1 VTAVAPVAAPATAS
15 SSGNPHFLRRLLR
28 RPIAVACC
36 AYLVLLIGVAVVAP
50 IAMPSVSTQ
59 DAGNLFAANQLPSW
73 SHLLGTDTLGRDVL
87 SRLLVGDRV
96 TLIGVAEALVVV
108 LVLGVPFGLLAGYV
122 GGWTDRVVI
131 WLADLTYSLPAV
143 VIIIVVLS
151 VFPSSM
157 LAAMITLGVLAAP
170 DIMRVVRSATLPIRE
185 ELYVKAAEASGL
197 SRAYILTRHI
207 LPRIAGVVIVQ
218 ASLLAAVA
226 LGVQSGL
233 AFLNLLVAAPAPS
246 WGGMVAEGTTVLLL
260 HPWLIIPPGV
270 AIAVTML
277 ALSLLGD
284 SVRDAAVESW
294 SAPAGAKRT
303 AAKRAPATLAPASTK
318 TDIPNDPRLLSV
330 QHLSVSFPGQ
340 DGYLRVVDDVTFTV
354 AAGEIVGIV
363 GESGCGKSVTT
374 AAIIGLLPGK
384 GRIDDGSIWF
394 GGSDIARASEADL
407 RNVRGRRIAFVSQ
420 EPTAGLDPSYRVGAQ
435 IEEAVRQLQ
444 HLSRPA
450 ARARTLELLR
460 DMHFADPAAVAQRY
474 PHELSGGMAQRVAIA
489 RALAGEP
496 ELLIADE
503 PTTALDV
510 TVQAEILDLIR
521 ELQLTRQMAVLIVT
535 HDWGV
540 VADLCDR
547 VVVMYAGQVVE
558 QADVQP
564 IFDAPLHPYTEAL
577 LASNPHFAPEAITLP
592 TIPGT
597 VPPPGSWP
605 AGCRFSARCRYAVTA
620 CAERAVA
627 IEAPNQAHETRCI
640 RYAELAKQ

>member
-1 VTAVAPVAAPATAS
+1 MTAGAPVDAHATV
-15 SSGNPHFLRRLLR
+15 SSGGNPYFLRRLLR
-28 RPIAVACC
+28 RPVAIACC
-36 AYLVLLIGVAVVAP
+36 AYLAVLIGVAIVAP
-50 IAMPSVSTQ
+50 IAMPSIASQ
-59 DAGNLFAANQLPSW
+59 DAGDLFAANQLPSW

-87 SRLLVGDRV
+87 SRLLVGDRL
-96 TLIGVAEALVVV
+96 TLVGVAEALVVV
-108 LVLGVPFGLLAGYV
+108 LVLGVPLGLLAGYV
-122 GGWTDRVVI
+122 GGWTDRVVT
-131 WLADLTYSLPAV
+131 WLADLTFSLPAV

-170 DIMRVVRSATLPIRE
+170 DLMRVVRSATLPIRE
-185 ELYVKAAEASGL
+185 ELYIKAAEASGL

-246 WGGMVAEGTTVLLL
+246 WGGMVADGTTVLLL
-260 HPWLIIPPGV
+260 HPWLIVAPGA
-270 AIAVTML
+270 AIAITML

-284 SVRDAAVESW
+284 SVRDAAVENW
-294 SAPAGAKRT
+294 SAPVPTKRAAAKQATERPAAAESAPPAGA
-303 AAKRAPATLAPASTK
+303 
-318 TDIPNDPRLLSV
+318 RLLTV
-330 QHLSVSFPGQ
+330 QHLSVGFPGQ
-340 DGYLRVVDDVTFTV
+340 DGYMRVVDDVTFDI

-374 AAIIGLLPGK
+374 AAIIGLLPGA
-384 GRIDDGSIWF
+384 GRIDGGSVWF
-394 GGSDIARASEADL
+394 GGRDIARASEADL
-407 RNVRGRRIAFVSQ
+407 RKVRGRRIAFVSQ
-420 EPTAGLDPSYRVGAQ
+420 EPTASLDPSYRVGSQ
-435 IEEAVRQLQ
+435 IEEAIRQLQ
-444 HLSRPA
+444 GLSRPA
-450 ARARTLELLR
+450 ARARMLELLR

-577 LASNPHFAPEAITLP
+577 LASNPHLAPEAVTLP

-597 VPPPGSWP
+597 VPPPGSWL
-605 AGCRFSARCRYAVTA
+605 AGCRFRTRCRYAVTA
-620 CAERAVA
+620 CAEGAIA
-627 IEAPNQAHETRCI
+627 IEAPHQAHETRCI
-640 RYAELAKQ
+640 RYAELVKS

>member
-1 VTAVAPVAAPATAS
+1 MTAAAPAPARAAS
-15 SSGNPHFLRRLLR
+15 SSGANPRFLRRLLR
-28 RPIAVACC
+28 RPVAIACC
-36 AYLVLLIGVAVVAP
+36 AYLAVLIGVAVIAP
-50 IAMPSVSTQ
+50 IALPSVSSQ
-59 DAGNLFAANQLPSW
+59 NAGDLFAANQLPGW

-96 TLIGVAEALVVV
+96 TLVGVAEALAVV
-108 LVLGVPFGLLAGYV
+108 LVLGVPLGLVAGYA
-122 GGWTDRVVI
+122 GGWTDRVVT
-131 WLADLTYSLPAV
+131 WLADLTFSLPAV

-151 VFPSSM
+151 VFPTSM
-157 LAAMITLGVLAAP
+157 LAGMITFGVLAAP
-170 DIMRVVRSATLPIRE
+170 DLMRVVRSATLPVRE
-185 ELYVKAAEASGL
+185 ELYVRAAEASGL
-197 SRAYILTRHI
+197 SRTYILTRHI

-233 AFLNLLVAAPAPS
+233 AFLDLLVAVPAPS
-246 WGGMVAEGTTVLLL
+246 WGGMVANGTTVLLL
-260 HPWLIIPPGV
+260 HPWLIVPPGA

-284 SVRDAAVESW
+284 AARDAAVENW
-294 SAPAGAKRT
+294 SAPA
-303 AAKRAPATLAPASTK
+303 AAKRPAARRAAAVPGPAGTAPPAGA
-318 TDIPNDPRLLSV
+318 LLSV
-330 QHLSVSFPGQ
+330 RRLSVSFPGQ
-340 DGYLRVVDDVTFTV
+340 EGDVRVVEDVTFDV

-363 GESGCGKSVTT
+363 GESGSGKSVTT
-374 AAIIGLLPGK
+374 AAVIGLLPGA
-384 GRIDDGSIWF
+384 GRIDGGSVLF
-394 GGSDIARASEADL
+394 GGTDLAQAGEAGF
-407 RNVRGRRIAFVSQ
+407 RGVRGRRIAFVSQ
-420 EPTAGLDPSYRVGAQ
+420 EPTASLDPSYRVGSQ
-435 IEEAVRQLQ
+435 IEEAVRR
-444 HLSRPA
+444 HRGLSRPA
-450 ARARTLELLR
+450 ARARALELLR
-460 DMHFADPAAVAQRY
+460 DMHFADPRAVARRY

-521 ELQLTRQMAVLIVT
+521 ELQVTRRMAVLIVT

-558 QADVQP
+558 RAGVQP

-577 LASNPHFAPEAITLP
+577 LASNPQHAPEAAALP
-592 TIPGT
+592 VIPGT

-605 AGCRFSARCRYAVTA
+605 AGCRFSARCRHAVAA
-620 CAERAVA
+620 CAEHPVA
-627 IEAPNQAHETRCI
+627 IGAPQPARETRCI
-640 RYAELAKQ
+640 RYDQLIKA